1 MDLALNVN
9 PGQTGSVIRIPPPLP
24 LTRFLRFL
32 ILKRLR
38 RGGGGIFSKQH
49 QILKKIR
56 AFGADFDP
64 IYTVI
69 IPLNDVFGVVARRR
83 RNF

>member
-1 MDLALNVN
+1 MEFLEK
-9 PGQTGSVIRIPPPLP
+9 IPPL
-24 LTRFLRFL
+24 LFGVA
-32 ILKRLR
+32 KQ
-38 RGGGGIFSKQH
+38 GGGFSKQ
-49 QILKKIR
+49 QKNR

-83 RNF
+83 RFFKAFLTRS